1 MHPRSLDQAVPPSER
16 KVHRALQSLDDPW
29 QVFHGIA
36 WQSPRNG
43 RQGDGEADFVLLHPQ
58 AGLIVLEVK
67 GGGIRVAGGKWTSR
81 GASGL
86 HDIKNPYQQATA
98 SQHAL
103 VGFLREADP
112 KLPFLDAG
120 HAVAF
125 PDVGG
130 AGSLG
135 PAASPAITLF
145 RGDLADA
152 SAFVDR
158 VASHWDLSADLR
170 PEQVESVVCLL
181 APTVDIQ
188 RRLADDVADAKAR
201 IITLTADQVRVFGGL
216 QRNRRVTVFGG
227 AGTGKTVLAVEQARR
242 LAASGF
248 HTLLTCYNR
257 PLADHLEEQLR
268 DVDGI
273 QVATFHGQCRRMM
286 DKAGMPF
293 PDPVADEWWDERA
306 PDALVKAARTVDEG
320 FDAIVVDEGQDF
332 SPEMFLALEMLL
344 SRPDSPRFVFA
355 DAHQA
360 IYRDDWEPP
369 PGGVVYDLT
378 VNCRNTLPIAATV
391 ARVFDDRPV
400 TDGAPGPDPEL
411 ITVQSPEGIPKALGA
426 VLRRVIDEGG
436 ISPANV
442 AVIAQRKE
450 TVERLGGT
458 TLGDVR
464 LVQPVDPATAPSAPP
479 ATGES
484 PARSV
489 VIETIHRF
497 KGLEADVVIVILS
510 RLETDRDRSLAYIGT
525 SRACAHLVVIAPP
538 EVHAELSAN
547 GSDPG

>member
-16 KVHRALQSLDDPW
+16 KVHHALQLLDDPW

-67 GGGIRVAGGKWTSR
+67 GGGIRVAGGKWTSD
-81 GASGL
+81 GAAGR
-86 HDIKNPYQQATA
+86 HGIKNPYEQATA

-103 VGFLREADP
+103 VGFLRDADP

-130 AGSLG
+130 AGGLG
-135 PAASPAITLF
+135 PAASPAITLS
-145 RGDLADA
+145 RGDLTDA
-152 SAFVDR
+152 GAFVDR
-158 VASHWDLSADLR
+158 VVTHWDLSADLR
-170 PEQVESVVCLL
+170 PDQVESIVRLL
-181 APTVDIQ
+181 APTLVVE
-188 RRLADDVADAKAR
+188 RRLSDDVADAKAR
-201 IITLTADQVRVFGGL
+201 IITLTAEQVRVFEGL
-216 QRNRRVTVFGG
+216 RRNRRVTVFGG
-227 AGTGKTVLAVEQARR
+227 AGTGKTVLAMEQARR

-273 QVATFHGQCRRMM
+273 QVTTFHGQCRRMM

-293 PDPVADEWWDERA
+293 PDPVADGWWDERA
-306 PDALVKAARTVDEG
+306 PDALVEAARTVGEG

-355 DAHQA
+355 DDHQA

-369 PGGVVYDLT
+369 LDGVVFDLK
-378 VNCRNTLPIAATV
+378 VNCRNTLPIAGTV
-391 ARVFDDRPV
+391 ARIFDDPPV
-400 TDGAPGPDPEL
+400 TEGASGPDPEL

-436 ISPANV
+436 ISPAHV

-450 TVERLGGT
+450 TVEALRGT
-458 TLGDVR
+458 TLAGVS
-464 LVQPVDPATAPSAPP
+464 LVQPIDSTTVAATRSDGGA
-479 ATGES
+479 

-489 VIETIHRF
+489 LIETIHRF

-538 EVHAELSAN
+538 EVHAALSADAAD
-547 GSDPG
+547 SR